1 MMLTSSPRVTPRS
14 EENRLCRNGGLCL
27 MGAGAIYAVSA
38 VLSYVVGTAPSG
50 AAG

>member
-1 MMLTSSPRVTPRS
+1 MMLASSPRVTPRS
-14 EENRLCRNGGLCL
+14 EENRLCRNGGVSL

-38 VLSYVVGTAPSG
+38 ALSYVVGAVPSG